1 MKELAGKKGLE
12 SYSVKFGLHPY
23 IGELYRN
30 IYTVDV
36 EVFINKFYPILFGSE
51 SLF

>member
-12 SYSVKFGLHPY
+12 SYPVKFGLQPY

-36 EVFINKFYPILFGSE
+36 EVFQNEFFPILFGSE
-51 SLF
+51 SLS